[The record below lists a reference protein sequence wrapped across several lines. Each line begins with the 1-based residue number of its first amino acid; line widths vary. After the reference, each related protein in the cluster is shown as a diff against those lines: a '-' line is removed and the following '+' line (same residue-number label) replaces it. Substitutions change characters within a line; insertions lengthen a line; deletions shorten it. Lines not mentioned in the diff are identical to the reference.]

1 MASLTTPHGAARKA
15 PRTPPPTALIVG
27 QPAKRRAKPHGTLPG
42 WTRRRSA
49 AMRLGATDRRGPRG
63 QAPPGSRL
71 RGLDAAAQTAQWKR
85 VAGPVPKAVEG
96 QGPPA
101 PPIRLTPLVACD
113 PDTDMDVLWHIARE
127 APELRRWLAA
137 NPTADAALLEYV
149 AQRGGPGVK
158 AALTVLLES

>member
-1 MASLTTPHGAARKA
+1 MASLTAPHGAAHKA
-15 PRTPPPTALIVG
+15 PRTPPLTALIVD
-27 QPAKRRAKPHGTLPG
+27 QPVKRHAKLRGTLPG
-42 WTRRRSA
+42 WSRRRSA
-49 AMRLGATDRRGPRG
+49 ATRLGATARRGGRG
-63 QAPPGSRL
+63 QVPPVSRL
-71 RGLDAAAQTAQWKR
+71 RGLDAAAHAAR
-85 VAGPVPKAVEG
+85 LERAAGPVPRAVEG

-113 PDTDMDVLWHIARE
+113 PDTDTDVLWHIARE

-137 NPTADAALLEYV
+137 NPKADAALLEYV